1 MFSLLWPILYRKE
14 KEKIR
19 AEVRAVG
26 EEQLKERKGETWN
39 CMVERAE
46 E

>member
-1 MFSLLWPILYRKE
+1 MFSLLWPILYRE
-14 KEKIR
+14 KKKGNWWLE
-19 AEVRAVG
+19 G
-26 EEQLKERKGETWN
+26 ERGEQQKERKGETWN